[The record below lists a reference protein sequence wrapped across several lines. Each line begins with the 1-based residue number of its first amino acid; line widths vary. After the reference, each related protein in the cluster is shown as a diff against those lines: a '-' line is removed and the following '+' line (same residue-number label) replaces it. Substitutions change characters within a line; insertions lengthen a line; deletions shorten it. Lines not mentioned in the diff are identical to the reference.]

1 MPYLNNIENP
11 YFQNSI
17 ANFINY
23 RQDLQKFLLA
33 SSGIAE
39 NIQEEIN
46 LVVTDDKLNDAAVR
60 RALDPVYKKVLGK
73 QSPFKVV
80 FKDISK
86 FDTQNPITG
95 NLVTEI
101 ESGKLTDTS
110 IQNFFKSSTFSL
122 R

>member
-17 ANFINY
+17 TNFINY
-23 RQDLQKFLLA
+23 RQDLQKFVLA

-110 IQNFFKSSTFSL
+110 IQNFF
-122 R
+122 